1 MREKLRLRK
10 EALAKGRLLNGFCSR
25 QFWLIDW
32 VPHFFSPIKIT
43 SCINSCAGKAKIE
56 KMSRH
61 LKVKCELLDSAR
73 SVVWYFFHAYH
84 FSEVFVASLLDNFLS
99 HTVTL
104 FSLQLEKNRLEQ
116 IEKFYPNFIYT
127 QNLGLVRSIWS
138 THTLIVFFVFTIV
151 ICLTFTWKVLTL
163 IELCLMEGVS
173 EFQIAIT
180 SERLFKQSVIIK
192 QICKL
197 FPLRRV
203 RYKWA
208 LSITMC
214 SSNIFSVEDF
224 LGSITF

>member
-1 MREKLRLRK
+1 MVSV
-10 EALAKGRLLNGFCSR
+10 ACNFG
-25 QFWLIDW
+25 WL
-32 VPHFFSPIKIT
+32 VSSLFLPLKIT
-43 SCINSCAGKAKIE
+43 LCINSCAGKAKIE

-84 FSEVFVASLLDNFLS
+84 CSEVFVASLLDNFLS

-116 IEKFYPNFIYT
+116 LEKFYPNFIYT

-151 ICLTFTWKVLTL
+151 ICLTFTWKVFTL